1 MFRKMQKS
9 DIQNRQDINRLVK
22 TFYTK
27 VRNHESLG
35 PIFNG
40 IITDWDQHFEVLT
53 DFWET
58 QLFLKRIYQGN
69 PVMAHQEVD
78 DKIGNAVTS
87 EHFGIWLN
95 LWFATIDDLFEGENA
110 WVAKNRAQK
119 MSTMLFLKIYE
130 HRKKH

>member
-1 MFRKMQKS
+1 M
-9 DIQNRQDINRLVK
+9 
-22 TFYTK
+22 
-27 VRNHESLG
+27 
-35 PIFNG
+35 
-40 IITDWDQHFEVLT
+40 
-53 DFWET
+53 
-58 QLFLKRIYQGN
+58 
-69 PVMAHQEVD
+69 D

-119 MSTMLFLKIYE
+119 MSTLLFLKIYE

>member
-9 DIQNRQDINRLVK
+9 DIQNRQDIKWLVE

-27 VRNHESLG
+27 VRHHESLG

-40 IITDWDQHFEVLT
+40 IITDWEQHFEVLT

-69 PVMAHQEVD
+69 PVTAHQEVD
-78 DKIGNAVTS
+78 DRIGNAVTS
-87 EHFGIWLN
+87 EHFGLWLN

-110 WVAKNRAQK
+110 WVAKNRAQ
-119 MSTMLFLKIYE
+119 
-130 HRKKH
+130 R

>member
-69 PVMAHQEVD
+69 PVM
-78 DKIGNAVTS
+78 GT
-87 EHFGIWLN
+87 
-95 LWFATIDDLFEGENA
+95 
-110 WVAKNRAQK
+110 
-119 MSTMLFLKIYE
+119 
-130 HRKKH
+130 KKWMIK